1 LTVDYLR
8 GNATASAVGLFVICR
23 YLSAFADGRSEDELG
38 RALQV
43 LRPSG
48 NSADEASSVLSACL
62 AIGDGLGIVGRDSA
76 SVPWAVDADLAK
88 ELQAEG
94 DQWPWFR
101 GELLRRMTQHGLR
114 ELEEDGKAPDLIL
127 GLTSF
132 LQLSPLS
139 PLQLSWDAELE
150 RRVRALTAEAVS
162 RSEQWRPF
170 QRWALALG
178 LARRFDQGGAKV
190 IIPDASTGIIDQ
202 LPFLPSVAS
211 APDWLA
217 ALRKR
222 LPVLGATA
230 LLQQLP
236 KGGATWDELPAG
248 VVIGLLKL
256 EKAGV
261 LSLESSDDASDVI
274 ALGLGTSMR
283 QVGRIVR
290 RSM

>member
-1 LTVDYLR
+1 VDYLR
-8 GNATASAVGLFVICR
+8 GNVTASAISLFVICR

-48 NSADEASSVLSACL
+48 NSTDETSSVLSASL
-62 AIGDGLGIVGRDSA
+62 TVGDGLDIIGRDSG
-76 SVPWAVDADLAK
+76 SVSWVVDADLAK
-88 ELQAEG
+88 ELQVGG

-101 GELLRRMTQHGLR
+101 GELLRRITQHGLR

-132 LQLSPLS
+132 LQVSPLS
-139 PLQLSWDAELE
+139 PLKLSWDEDLE
-150 RRVRALTAEAVS
+150 RRVKALTSSAVS
-162 RSEQWRPF
+162 GSEQWRPF
-170 QRWALALG
+170 QRWAVALG
-178 LARRFDQGGAKV
+178 LARRSDQGSAKV
-190 IIPDASTGIIDQ
+190 LIPDASTAIIDQ
-202 LPFLPSVAS
+202 LPFLPAAAS

-230 LLQQLP
+230 LLQKLP
-236 KGGATWDELPAG
+236 RGGATWDELPPGA
-248 VVIGLLKL
+248 VIGLLKL
-256 EKAGV
+256 EEEGV
-261 LSLESSDDASDVI
+261 LSLEQSHDASDVV
-274 ALGLGTSMR
+274 ALGLGTSLR